1 MSNPVTRSFFIGRAF
16 AEILGEKVED
26 AFTNALSEFGK
37 FDAEQREKFRQLA
50 EETMARADREM
61 QEANMEGTATG
72 SRGNSG
78 SAGDLQ
84 ETIDDLR
91 AEIASLRSALNA
103 HRNPPN

>member
-1 MSNPVTRSFFIGRAF
+1 MTRSFFIGRAF
-16 AEILGEKVED
+16 AEVLGEKIED

-37 FDAEQREKFRQLA
+37 FDAEQREKLRQLA

-61 QEANMEGTATG
+61 AEANMGGIKTGQTGDGT
-72 SRGNSG
+72 SS
-78 SAGDLQ
+78 GDLQ

>member
-1 MSNPVTRSFFIGRAF
+1 MSNPVTRAFFIGKAF

-26 AFTNALSEFGK
+26 TLTNALSEFGK
-37 FDAEQREKFRQLA
+37 FDAEQREKFRQVA

-61 QEANMEGTATG
+61 AQTN
-72 SRGNSG
+72 RGGGDGGKTSNGAS
-78 SAGDLQ
+78 SGDLQ

-103 HRNPPN
+103 HRNSPT